1 MGVFTPE
8 RRRQAPPPQPPQY
21 EPPREPR
28 RGIPWGLDRPRDR
41 HRRRGL
47 RSQLGA
53 RGLPGLRQ
61 PVQAADHRQERARG
75 AQVAAGPAL
84 LPRGDRELPAGR
96 RPAPGQRPAGR
107 DPRLA
112 DALHRLRLGGRERRL
127 LERGRRLGRRFGR
140 PPDRDDHAAA
150 ADALT
155 GAHRPDSELHLRP
168 ERGRAEQDRRH
179 LLLERPRPA
188 AAERPRGAEDE
199 RSGAA
204 GLRPDRAGP

>member
-28 RGIPWGLDRPRDR
+28 RGIPWGLVGLGIVIVALVFGVSWVRGVFPDFDNPFRQQTIDRS
-41 HRRRGL
+41 G
-47 RSQLGA
+47 
-53 RGLPGLRQ
+53 PG
-61 PVQAADHRQERARG
+61 G

-112 DALHRLRLGGRERRL
+112 DALHRLWLGGRERRL
-127 LERGRRLGRRFGR
+127 LERGRRLRRRFGR